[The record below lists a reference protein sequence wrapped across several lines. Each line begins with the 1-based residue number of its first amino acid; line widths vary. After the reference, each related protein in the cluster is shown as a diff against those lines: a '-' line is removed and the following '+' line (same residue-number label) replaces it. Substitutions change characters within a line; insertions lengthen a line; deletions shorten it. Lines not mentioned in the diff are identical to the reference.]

1 MYIGLKLKP
10 ERLDSNTNGMNRDD
24 DCLMFAAFRW
34 YCDWD
39 GTSDEH
45 NNYKFVQI
53 PVQDFK
59 VYVVV
64 SYAASKQSFVVR
76 MFLPDGVETASK
88 YTVKITISPQ
98 TSRHLIY
105 QGPVLSIEDL
115 PDIDSSQAYHK
126 YWFISKDVI
135 MPFITTK
142 TGADCST
149 FDISFAVY
157 EVK

>member
-1 MYIGLKLKP
+1 
-10 ERLDSNTNGMNRDD
+10 MNRDD

-34 YCDWD
+34 YWDWD
-39 GTSDEH
+39 GTSDKDD
-45 NNYKFVQI
+45 NSTFVQI
-53 PVQDFK
+53 PVENFI

-115 PDIDSSQAYHK
+115 PDVDSSQAYHK
-126 YWFISKDVI
+126 YWFISKDVM
-135 MPFITTK
+135 MPFITFNTE
-142 TGADCST
+142 ADWST

-157 EVK
+157 EVE